1 MTPLPSRLALEC
13 MDSEPTR
20 AAQNTIDPDR
30 FPADDQRSVGGR
42 DRHDDVFYLF
52 FVLGWL
58 HGRGP
63 LEGEE
68 GCGEY
73 PFTAKTA
80 LFLVPARYTR
90 AKLGVHFP
98 PTKDY
103 TDFTCLSWL
112 SWFPGKGQ
120 GLGGAAWALAATYTG
135 NAPGRERERDSDE
148 DGVSF
153 SRGSRPFQGVFL
165 GPGLAFVVIE
175 TMAAWWVAHRVHIGQ
190 LQNIPT
196 KTFFPVRFNVR
207 CR

>member
-42 DRHDDVFYLF
+42 DRHDDVFHIF

-63 LEGEE
+63 LEGEQ

-153 SRGSRPFQGVFL
+153 SRGSRSFQGVFL
-165 GPGLAFVVIE
+165 GPGLAFVVIG